1 MLMNIFVLLR
11 ENHVFSTLLIPT
23 KYKKNLVQDIACFTG
38 SVFLWHSE
46 IKCLI
51 TRLINVNGKSVR
63 LSISINH
70 FINKTEGSLKNY

>member
-1 MLMNIFVLLR
+1 MCFQHYWFPLNI
-11 ENHVFSTLLIPT
+11 
-23 KYKKNLVQDIACFTG
+23 KKNLVQDIACFTG

-70 FINKTEGSLKNY
+70 FVNKTEGSLKNYWAVKL